1 MAQPMKLPKKLP
13 QILACIFAA
22 FLSIF
27 AADCFEN
34 QSFSLRLFIGLFIHL
49 LPSFLI
55 LFLAWLGGRFPIIA
69 AACFCLLGVGYI
81 AMTLGRFPVMTQA
94 IIAGPPILIGLL
106 FLNCY
111 FAGRR

>member
-1 MAQPMKLPKKLP
+1 MQQPKRLP
-13 QILACIFAA
+13 QILACVFAS

-27 AADCFEN
+27 AADVFEG
-34 QSFSLRLFIGLFIHL
+34 QSLSPLLFVGLFIHL
-49 LPSFLI
+49 LPTFLI

-81 AMTLGRFPVMTQA
+81 AMTLDRFPVMTKA

-106 FLNCY
+106 FLNSR
-111 FAGRR
+111 FARNE